1 MLGWYSQLM
10 EDETKRLI
18 QRLAKQTQVCVS
30 FITLWSQNESFQSC
44 QFLNRSLFLSLPMGM
59 NLGYD

>member
-1 MLGWYSQLM
+1 M

-44 QFLNRSLFLSLPMGM
+44 QFLNRSLFLSLPMVM